1 MGGNQ
6 LKKIL
11 LVDGMALLF
20 RAFYA
25 TSVYGQYM
33 KTSSGVP
40 TNGIHGF
47 LKHLLTAVQKIQP
60 THVIAC
66 WDMGSTTFRTEVFSQ
81 YKANRGEAPAE
92 LKPQFS
98 LVKEATSMLQIPNI
112 GLVGYE
118 ADDCIGTLS
127 KLYDQDG
134 EVFVLTGDTD
144 LLQLSDHSTTIMLMR
159 KGVGN
164 YSFYTPDDIFSEKG
178 VQPWQIVHAKAFMG
192 DTSDNYPGVRG
203 IGEKTAY
210 KLIQQFQSV
219 QGVLDNLH
227 VLSNVQRIKI
237 ESDMDNLML
246 SLHLAKIQCD
256 LPISCELEQA
266 SVTMDT
272 NKLSRICTELEWNR
286 PQSLLTL
293 L

>member
-1 MGGNQ
+1 MEGKLLN
-6 LKKIL
+6 KIL
-11 LVDGMALLF
+11 LVDGMAVLF

-25 TSVYGQYM
+25 TSVHGQFM
-33 KTSSGVP
+33 KTSQGVP

-47 LKHLLTAVQKIQP
+47 MRHMLTAIQEIQP

-66 WDMGSTTFRTEVFSQ
+66 WDMGSTTFRTEGFSQ
-81 YKANRGEAPAE
+81 YKANRGAAPDE
-92 LKPQFS
+92 LKPQFD
-98 LVKEATSMLQIPNI
+98 LVKEITNLLHIPNI

-127 KLYDQDG
+127 KQYEQEG

-144 LLQLSDHSTTIMLMR
+144 LLQLSNPSTTIMLMR

-164 YSFYTPDDIFSEKG
+164 YSFYTPDTILVEKG

-210 KLIQQFQSV
+210 KLIKEFQTV

-227 VLSNVQRIKI
+227 ILTNAQRTKI
-237 ESDMDNLML
+237 ENDLENLKL
-246 SLHLAKIQCD
+246 SLWLAQIHCEV
-256 LPISCELEQA
+256 PVSCELDQA
-266 SVTMDT
+266 IWNV
-272 NKLSRICTELEWNR
+272 NEKNILHICNELEWNR
-286 PQSLLTL
+286 PQSLLSL
-293 L
+293 I